1 MASRKSRIQ
10 ASRKVAILRDAIEAE
25 RGRLTKA
32 ESLLGCLA
40 ISMEYED
47 CSGQND
53 GPYYPD
59 VAQVACDLIR
69 QTIDGLDSVN
79 LDLLIRRAKV
89 KEEFGCVA
97 IRSTMLPGGFAMHDG
112 DVTYW
117 ERLLRP
123 VSIDEPRREAA

>member
-1 MASRKSRIQ
+1 MAKRKSRVH
-10 ASRKVAILRDAIEAE
+10 ASRKVTILRDAIEAE

-32 ESLLGCLA
+32 ESLLGCLT
-40 ISMEYED
+40 ISMEYEG
-47 CSGQND
+47 CSGEND

-89 KEEFGCVA
+89 KEEMGCLGA
-97 IRSTMLPGGFAMHDG
+97 RSTMLPGRFAMHDG
-112 DVTYW
+112 NVTYW

-123 VSIDEPRREAA
+123 VSRDEPRREAA

>member
-1 MASRKSRIQ
+1 MAKRKSRVQ
-10 ASRKVAILRDAIEAE
+10 ASRKVTILRDAIEAE
-25 RGRLTKA
+25 RGRLSKA

-40 ISMEYED
+40 ISMEYES

-89 KEEFGCVA
+89 KEEVESLA
-97 IRSTMLPGGFAMHDG
+97 LRSAMPPSGFAMHDG

-117 ERLLRP
+117 ERLLRT
-123 VSIDEPRREAA
+123 VSSDEPRREAA